1 MAKFIGRTKEL
12 ELLARAFES
21 PRAEFIPIYGRR
33 RVGKSELIL
42 KFMAGKPGVYYL
54 GQQSS
59 AALQVREFLEVA
71 ARALG
76 MPLLAELRA
85 VGWRQA
91 LLTVVEHWGAANP
104 GSKLV
109 LALDEFQWIAASDP
123 DLLSAL
129 QECWDRR
136 WKGAG
141 NVMLLVCGSYLGFME
156 REVLG
161 KASPLFG
168 RRTAQIHLHPFGYL
182 DAARFHPR
190 WSETDRAKA
199 YFLVGG
205 LPQYLLCLDD
215 TLSIEHN
222 VRRHLLD
229 EFAPLFHEP
238 TFLLREELRELAPYH
253 AILFAAASGPG
264 TVRAIAAAAEM
275 PDRNLHYYLQQLV
288 NLGYLRRRYPL
299 DRRRPNPKQMRFGI
313 DDPLLRFWFRFV
325 FPNMSLIRGGAA
337 RAFAERV
344 APSLDAWFG
353 SCFERLCREALP
365 LIYESEGVSTGFEVG
380 EYWSPAAQIDV
391 VGMREDNWT
400 DLGECKWGAVRSP
413 RALEAELDR
422 KVEAFPNHRGATLG
436 RRYFVRRK
444 PATKEGASGWYSLG
458 DLYALSPGPQG
469 IAGSRRERRRGQ
481 ARASQ

>member
-1 MAKFIGRTKEL
+1 MARFIGRRQELDLLTK
-12 ELLARAFES
+12 AFES
-21 PRAEFIPIYGRR
+21 PRAEFVPVYGRR

-42 KFMAGKPGVYYL
+42 KFMAGRPGVYYL
-54 GQQSS
+54 GQQAP
-59 AALQVREFLEVA
+59 AALQVREFLEEA
-71 ARALG
+71 ARALD

-85 VGWRQA
+85 MDWRQA
-91 LLTVVEHWGAANP
+91 LSTVAGQWETAHP
-104 GSKLV
+104 GSKLI
-109 LALDEFQWIAASDP
+109 LALDEFQWIAASSP

-129 QECWDRR
+129 QQCWDRR

-141 NVMLLVCGSYLGFME
+141 NVMLLLCGSYLGFME

-161 KASPLFG
+161 RTSPLFG
-168 RRTAQIHLHPFGYL
+168 RRTAQIHLQPFGYL

-190 WSETDRAKA
+190 WSETDRARA

-215 TLSIEHN
+215 TRSIGHN

-238 TFLLREELRELAPYH
+238 TFLLREELREIAPYH

-264 TVRAIAAAAEM
+264 TVRAIAAAAGLL
-275 PDRNLHYYLQQLV
+275 DRNLHYYLQQLV
-288 NLGYLRRRYPL
+288 DLGYLRRRYPL
-299 DRRRPNPKQMRFGI
+299 DRRRPNPKQVRFEIG
-313 DDPLLRFWFRFV
+313 DPLLRFWFRFV
-325 FPNMSLIRGGAA
+325 FPNMSLIRSGGPA
-337 RAFAERV
+337 RAFTERI

-365 LIYESEGVSTGFEVG
+365 LIYANEGVGAGYEVG
-380 EYWSPAAQIDV
+380 EYWSGSAQIDV
-391 VGMREDNWT
+391 VGVREDHWT

-422 KVEAFPNHRGATLG
+422 KAEAFPNPRGATLA

-444 PATKEGASGWYSLG
+444 PAAKEGAGGWHSLR
-458 DLYALSPGPQG
+458 DLYALD
-469 IAGSRRERRRGQ
+469 A
-481 ARASQ
+481 A